1 MAGVAVAAADAAAV
15 GAAAAAA
22 AAVGVGVADAAVW
35 PAATGQVEK
44 HAAQSHC
51 CVALVQGLPA
61 QTVLAWDCSL
71 ALPMHAPA
79 GEMRS
84 RGCLVVS

>member
-1 MAGVAVAAADAAAV
+1 
-15 GAAAAAA
+15 
-22 AAVGVGVADAAVW
+22 
-35 PAATGQVEK
+35 
-44 HAAQSHC
+44 
-51 CVALVQGLPA
+51 VQGLPA